1 MLAIKAECHYEALTW
16 RLFVEEMKTNLIL
29 KWPQNILINEAQKQ
43 NNKLW
48 ILNLTQHYQYIYN
61 NQISTCGMD
70 EILLNEE

>member
-1 MLAIKAECHYEALTW
+1 MLAIKTECHYEALTL
-16 RLFVEEMKTNLIL
+16 RYENNIIL

-48 ILNLTQHYQYIYN
+48 ILNLIQHYQYIYD